1 MHLVCSAAGAQSHT
15 RAGTFCGRLR
25 RGRYGPEPHLLLQA
39 PPRDRWSPHYLSV
52 RVLERIT
59 KVPVQTVMPGSRR
72 PLHPWKSQPRWPYSA
87 SLLTR
92 VATASSE
99 ASCTS
104 RSSAVTRSAVRPSS
118 AAPACRQNCTG
129 SLLPASPP
137 MRVRNMLSRRGN
149 ATALRSLSP
158 VTVPLW
164 VNPRVDRGR
173 PEMRQKG
180 PRAEGRSLM
189 KSRQWRLSL
198 LADWAGSTG
207 SGSRRR
213 RTTAGTARRRPGPRR
228 DLGAAGPGA
237 GRWPTRGTRP
247 PRPAPRRPRRGSA
260 S

>member
-39 PPRDRWSPHYLSV
+39 PPRDRWSLHYLSV

-92 VATASSE
+92 VATASNE

-129 SLLPASPP
+129 SLLPASTP

-164 VNPRVDRGR
+164 VNPLHGWTLHQLRHSLLTHEFRGR
-173 PEMRQKG
+173 HQHPDAARPVPACLRPVPREVRPEYGRNG
-180 PRAEGRSLM
+180 PRNPG
-189 KSRQWRLSL
+189 QV
-198 LADWAGSTG
+198 
-207 SGSRRR
+207 SG
-213 RTTAGTARRRPGPRR
+213 
-228 DLGAAGPGA
+228 LG
-237 GRWPTRGTRP
+237 
-247 PRPAPRRPRRGSA
+247 
-260 S
+260 